1 MSETKKKLQIK
12 GMQFTC
18 YFKGIIF
25 MTIEQISRSAET
37 NAHNA
42 H

>member
-1 MSETKKKLQIK
+1 
-12 GMQFTC
+12 
-18 YFKGIIF
+18 

-42 H
+42 HKFDWQLFVALYIPFHFVKL